1 MTKRWDEE
9 EALGEAATLVAEC
22 GERSKDCWALQTVL
36 DELIEFVGPWKLAH
50 FIATTPNKAAAT
62 ALERYLETHWP
73 DYAHSVEQLIEATN
87 WAKEGERLEREFG
100 AD

>member
-9 EALGEAATLVAEC
+9 EALGKAATLVAEC

-50 FIATTPNKAAAT
+50 FIATTTNPTAAT
-62 ALERYLETHWP
+62 ALKRYLEAHWP
-73 DYAHSVEQLIEATN
+73 DYLRSIKEMIAATS
-87 WAKEGERLEREFG
+87 WKKGEEELEREFG
-100 AD
+100 DD

>member
-9 EALGEAATLVAEC
+9 EALGRAATLVAEC

-50 FIATTPNKAAAT
+50 FIATTPNKDAAL
-62 ALERYLETHWP
+62 ALEQYLETHWS
-73 DYAHSVEQLIEATN
+73 DYARSVAEMIEAAN
-87 WAKEGERLEREFG
+87 WKKGAEEIEREFG
-100 AD
+100 DD